1 MGKKIKTEIG
11 TGIKLAKM
19 FETTTVT
26 VSESLN
32 FRNNSD
38 FAKKIRKAAMEMGG
52 YLIEWSENKGGV
64 K

>member
-26 VSESLN
+26 VSEALN
-32 FRNNSD
+32 FKNNSD
-38 FAKKIRKAAMEMGG
+38 FAKKIRKAALEMGG
-52 YLIEWSENKGGV
+52 FEIEWTEPKNK
-64 K
+64 